1 MDEDKLIK
9 AVNQGNV
16 SKAVLEELEDRFAA
30 IENVLTDGWKTTKA
44 ADTEQR
50 ETLWYQLNALK
61 QLKKSFKRDI
71 DNAKIA
77 QKEIEMNAMTK

>member
-16 SKAVLEELEDRFAA
+16 SKAVLEELEERFET
-30 IENVLTDGWKTTKA
+30 IETVLTDGWKTTKA
-44 ADTEQR
+44 ADTKQR